1 MANGVELTV
10 ADALVTDSGRSMARI
25 DSRSRKLL
33 DVASGDIIEIKGKL
47 KSTAATVWQAHPSD
61 EGLGFIR
68 IDGYLRQNVGVGIG
82 DKVYISKVTA
92 KDAERIVLAPPPGQK
107 PPLSPDFAEYAK
119 RRLENRPLV
128 KGDSVPI
135 PMFGLV
141 FNFLVVQVVP
151 HGVVKI
157 SKDTHFIVK
166 DEPVSESLVKIA
178 DVHYEDIGGLDD
190 VKQKIREMVEFP
202 IRYPELFE
210 RLGIEPPKG
219 VLLYGPPGTGKT
231 LLAKAVANESDANFI
246 AVSGPELVSKFVGES
261 EEKLREIFKDAN
273 EKAPTIIFMD
283 EIDAIAPKRE
293 EATNEVERRMVSQL
307 LTLMDGMPHRGQVVV
322 LAATNR
328 PDAIEAA
335 LRRPGRFDREI
346 EIGVPSRNARKEI
359 LQIHTRNMPLGND
372 VNLDEISNMTHG
384 YTGADLSALT
394 REAAMSTLRKIWPE
408 VNDKQSIPSEVLEKL
423 VVTKDDFLTAIRN
436 VQPSALRE
444 VFVERPNV
452 HWTDIGGIDH
462 IRDEI
467 REAVELPLK
476 HPEQFRKMGVR
487 PIKGVLLVGPPGTG
501 KTLLAKAVAT
511 ERESNFISIKGP
523 EVLSKFVGESEKT
536 VREIFRKARLAAPC
550 IIFIDEIDAIA
561 VSRSESSDSSHVSER
576 VVDTLLTEM
585 DGLQETKDIV
595 VLAATNNPEKVD
607 YAMLRPGRFD
617 KIIEIPM
624 PDERA
629 RFEIFKIHTRNMPID
644 TSLNREEFLTEMSG
658 LTDNYTS
665 AEIENVCR
673 EAGMNAIRDRLHLEK
688 PNVEQR
694 TELLKNVTKDVP
706 LDKTV
711 AMEELVN
718 ISESYTS
725 AEIEAAVKD
734 SLSISVKDK
743 RDSVTAADFKKALS
757 EVNIYPIKKEDFMKA
772 LQDVRPAVPRGLSD
786 RIKRFKEEPE
796 SMYR

>member
-1 MANGVELTV
+1 MAAGVELTV
-10 ADALVTDSGRSMARI
+10 ADALVTDSGRSIARI

-68 IDGYLRQNVGVGIG
+68 IDGYLRQNVGAGIG
-82 DKVYISKVTA
+82 DKVYISKVVA

-157 SKDTHFIVK
+157 SKDTNFIVK
-166 DEPVSESLVKIA
+166 EEPVSESLVKIA

-210 RLGIEPPKG
+210 KLGIEPPRG

-231 LLAKAVANESDANFI
+231 LIAKAVANESDANFI

-307 LTLMDGMPHRGQVVV
+307 LTLMDGMPHRGQVIV

-359 LQIHTRNMPLGND
+359 LQIHTRNMPLAKD
-372 VNLDEISNMTHG
+372 VNLDELSNMTHG

-408 VNDKQSIPSEVLEKL
+408 VMDKQSIPNEILEKL
-423 VVTKDDFLTAIRN
+423 VVTRDDFFNALRN
-436 VQPSALRE
+436 IQPSALRE

-476 HPEQFRKMGVR
+476 HPEQFAKMGIR

-523 EVLSKFVGESEKT
+523 EVLSKYVGESEKT
-536 VREIFRKARLAAPC
+536 IREIFRKARLAAPC

-561 VSRSESSDSSHVSER
+561 VPRNEPSTDSSHVTER

-595 VLAATNNPEKVD
+595 VLAATNNPEKID

-624 PDERA
+624 PDTQA
-629 RFEIFKIHTRNMPID
+629 RLEIFKIHTRRMPLD
-644 TSLNREEFLTEMSG
+644 KAVVLQELADS
-658 LTDNYTS
+658 TDNYTS

-673 EAGMNAIRDRLHLEK
+673 EAGMNAIR
-688 PNVEQR
+688 
-694 TELLKNVTKDVP
+694 
-706 LDKTV
+706 
-711 AMEELVN
+711 
-718 ISESYTS
+718 S
-725 AEIEAAVKD
+725 
-734 SLSISVKDK
+734 K
-743 RDSVTAADFKKALS
+743 RDV
-757 EVNIYPIKKEDFMKA
+757 VVKEDFMKA
-772 LQDVRPAVPRGLSD
+772 LQDVRPAVPKELSE

>member
-1 MANGVELTV
+1 MPNGIELTV
-10 ADALVTDSGRSMARI
+10 ADALVTDSGRSIARI
-25 DSRSRKLL
+25 DSKTRKML
-33 DVASGDIIEIKGKL
+33 DVVSGDVIDIKGKI
-47 KSTAATVWQAHPSD
+47 KSTAASVWQAHPSD

-82 DKVYISKVTA
+82 DKVFISKATV
-92 KDAERIVLAPPPGQK
+92 KDAERIVIAPPPSQK
-107 PPLSPDFAEYAK
+107 PPLSPDFSEYAK

-128 KGDSVPI
+128 KGDSIPI

-151 HGVVKI
+151 HGVVKVT
-157 SKDTHFIVK
+157 KDTNVIVK
-166 DEPVSESLVKIA
+166 DEPVSESLVRIG

-190 VKQKIREMVEFP
+190 AKQKIREMVELP

-210 RLGIEPPKG
+210 RLGIEPPRG

-246 AVSGPELVSKFVGES
+246 SISGPELVSKFVGES

-307 LTLMDGMPHRGQVVV
+307 LTLMDGMAHRGQVIV

-328 PDAIEAA
+328 PDAIESA

-346 EIGVPSRNARKEI
+346 EIGVPNRNSRKQI
-359 LQIHTRNMPLGND
+359 LQIHTRNMPLAKD
-372 VNLDEISNMTHG
+372 VSIDELANITHG
-384 YTGADLSALT
+384 YTGADLNALV
-394 REAAMSTLRKIWPE
+394 REAAMSTLRGVLPKIM
-408 VNDKQSIPSEVLEKL
+408 DKQTIPAEVLL
-423 VVTKDDFLTAIRN
+423 NLTVTNDDFMNALKNI
-436 VQPSALRE
+436 QPSALRE

-452 HWTDIGGIDH
+452 HWVDIGGVDH
-462 IRDEI
+462 IKEEI
-467 REAVELPLK
+467 KEAVELPLK
-476 HPEQFRKMGVR
+476 HPEAFSRLGIR

-523 EVLSKFVGESEKT
+523 EILSKYVGESEKT
-536 VREIFRKARLAAPC
+536 LREIFKKARMASPC

-561 VSRSESSDSSHVSER
+561 VPRSEAYGDSHVSER

-585 DGLQETKDIV
+585 DGLQETKDLV

-607 YAMLRPGRFD
+607 PALLRPGRFD

-624 PDERA
+624 PNAEA
-629 RFEIFKIHTRNMPID
+629 RFEIFKIHTRRMPLD
-644 TSLNREEFLTEMSG
+644 KLVNLVELANVTE
-658 LTDNYTS
+658 NYTS
-665 AEIENVCR
+665 AEIENICR
-673 EAGMNAIRDRLHLEK
+673 EAGMNAIRNKRDI
-688 PNVEQR
+688 
-694 TELLKNVTKDVP
+694 VTKD
-706 LDKTV
+706 
-711 AMEELVN
+711 
-718 ISESYTS
+718 
-725 AEIEAAVKD
+725 
-734 SLSISVKDK
+734 
-743 RDSVTAADFKKALS
+743 DFL
-757 EVNIYPIKKEDFMKA
+757 KA
-772 LQDVRPAVPRGLSD
+772 LQDVRPTVPRELAE